1 MPTRLTIKDHIRE
14 SRLFN
19 ERAVWAMVIS
29 ALLLLGIIGGRL
41 VYLQVLNYGHYAT
54 LSDGNRINLV
64 PVPPMRGFIHD
75 RNGVVLAQ
83 NVPSFS
89 LEIIPEKT
97 EDLEETIA
105 RLRAII
111 TIGDEDVRRFYRQ
124 LRSKRPFSSVPL
136 RFNLS
141 DTEMARFAVERHR
154 FPGVETEARALRFY
168 PHGRLGV
175 HAIGYV
181 GRINEEELRQLD
193 SNYSATDFIGK
204 TGAERYYERLL
215 HGDIGLKQIETNALG
230 RVLRELSRTEAHP
243 GQSIYLTI
251 DAELQ
256 RVAEEA
262 IGDRRGA
269 VVAIDPANGDILVLA
284 SMPSYDPNLFVTG
297 IDQRTYDEL
306 QNSIDKPLFNR
317 ALRGQYPPGSTI
329 KPFIGLAGLESDRIS
344 ASTSSFCPGWFSLE
358 GDDHRFRDWKEHGHG
373 TMNVES
379 AIVQSCDVFFYDL
392 AVALGIDR
400 IHDYLSRFGF
410 GRVTGI
416 DLRDERPGL
425 LPSRE
430 WKRMQRNEPWYRGET
445 VITGIGQGYMLATPL
460 QLAHAAATLGSRGRM
475 HPPRLVRAVEHP
487 TPAGV
492 QELPSVPRQAV
503 EIVDERNW
511 DAIIEAMRKVMHSP
525 TGTAAAVGRNA
536 PFQIAGKTGTA
547 QVFGIAQDARYV
559 EADIAERLRDHALFI
574 ALAPARDPR
583 IAIAVIIENG
593 GSGSGAAA
601 PVARQVIDHYLERPA
616 S

>member
-1 MPTRLTIKDHIRE
+1 MPIRVTIKDHIRE

-19 ERAVWAMVIS
+19 ERAAWAMII
-29 ALLLLGIIGGRL
+29 AAILLIGGIGGRL
-41 VYLQVLNYGHYAT
+41 VYLQVLNYSHFAT

-64 PVPPMRGFIHD
+64 PEPPMRGFIHD

-97 EDLEETIA
+97 GNLEETIA
-105 RLRAII
+105 RLREII
-111 TIGDEDVRRFYRQ
+111 TISDEDVRRFYRQ
-124 LRSKRPFSSVPL
+124 LRGKRPFSSVPL

-141 DTEMARFAVERHR
+141 DAEMARFAVERHR
-154 FPGVETEARALRFY
+154 FPGVETEARALRYY
-168 PHGRLGV
+168 PQGRLAV
-175 HAIGYV
+175 HAVGYV

-204 TGAERYYERLL
+204 TGVERYYERLL
-215 HGDIGLKQIETNALG
+215 HGDIGLRQIETNALG
-230 RVLRELSRTEAHP
+230 RVLRELSRTEPRP

-297 IDQRTYDEL
+297 IDQRTFDEL

-317 ALRGQYPPGSTI
+317 ALRGQYPPGSTV
-329 KPFIGLAGLESDRIS
+329 KPFIGLAGLESERIS

-358 GDDHRFRDWKEHGHG
+358 GDSHRFRDWKEYGHG
-373 TMNVES
+373 TMTVES

-400 IHDYLSRFGF
+400 MHDYLSRFGF
-410 GRVTGI
+410 GRLSGI

-425 LPSRE
+425 MPSRE
-430 WKRMQRNEPWYRGET
+430 WKRIQRKEPWYRGET

-460 QLAHAAATLGSRGRM
+460 QLAHATAILGARGQM
-475 HPPRLVRAVEHP
+475 HPPRLVRAIEHP
-487 TPAGV
+487 MPTGL

-503 EIVDERNW
+503 DIVDEHNW

-525 TGTAAAVGRNA
+525 TGTAAAVGRGA
-536 PFQIAGKTGTA
+536 SVQIAGKTGTA

-559 EADIAERLRDHALFI
+559 EQDIAERLRDHALFVAI
-574 ALAPARDPR
+574 APADAPR

-601 PVARQVIDHYLERPA
+601 PVARRVIEHYLGRLD

>member
-1 MPTRLTIKDHIRE
+1 MPVRLTIKDHIRE

-19 ERAVWAMVIS
+19 ERALWAAIIAL
-29 ALLLLGIIGGRL
+29 ALLGGGIGGRL
-41 VYLQVLNYGHYAT
+41 VYLQVLNYSHYAT

-64 PVPPMRGFIHD
+64 PVPPMRGFIYD

-89 LEIIPEKT
+89 LEIIPEKAGN
-97 EDLEETIA
+97 LEETIA
-105 RLRAII
+105 RLRDII
-111 TIGDEDVRRFYRQ
+111 AIGDEDVRRFYRQ
-124 LRSKRPFSSVPL
+124 LRGKRPFSSVPL
-136 RFNLS
+136 RFNLN

-154 FPGVETEARALRFY
+154 FPGVETEARALRYY
-168 PHGRLGV
+168 PQGGLAV
-175 HAIGYV
+175 HAVGYV

-215 HGDIGLKQIETNALG
+215 HGDIGHKQVETNALG
-230 RVLRELSRTEAHP
+230 RSLRELSRSEPQP
-243 GQSIYLTI
+243 GRSIHLTI
-251 DAELQ
+251 DADLQ

-269 VVAIDPANGDILVLA
+269 VVAIDPSNGDILVLA
-284 SMPSYDPNLFVTG
+284 SMPGYDPNLFVTG
-297 IDQRTYDEL
+297 IDQRTFDEL
-306 QNSIDKPLFNR
+306 QGSLDKPLFNR

-329 KPFIGLAGLESDRIS
+329 KPFVGLAGLEDRRIS
-344 ASTSSFCPGWFSLE
+344 ASSSSFCPGWFSLE
-358 GDDHRFRDWKEHGHG
+358 GDSHRFRDWKEHGHG

-392 AVALGIDR
+392 AVTLGIDR
-400 IHDYLSRFGF
+400 MHDYLARFGF
-410 GRVTGI
+410 GRLTGV

-430 WKRMQRNEPWYRGET
+430 WKRAQRNEPWYHGET
-445 VITGIGQGYMLATPL
+445 VITGIGQGYVLATPL
-460 QLAHAAATLGSRGRM
+460 QLAHAAATLGARGES
-475 HPPRLVRAVEHP
+475 HPPRLVRAIEAPVP
-487 TPAGV
+487 GML
-492 QELPSVPRQAV
+492 QELPPSALQPV
-503 EIVDERNW
+503 EIVDDRNW
-511 DAIIEAMRKVMHSP
+511 DAIIEAMRKVVHSP

-574 ALAPARDPR
+574 AFAPADAPR
-583 IAIAVIIENG
+583 IAVSVIIENG
-593 GSGSGAAA
+593 RSGSATAA
-601 PVARQVIDHYLERPA
+601 PVARRVIDHYLGRSP